1 MLSKEQ
7 ALGYVV
13 LAGKK
18 LKLSEEELKEL
29 IYTIEEEMEIW
40 TEEWA
45 EQTYD
50 NWRGK

>member
-7 ALGYVV
+7 LMGYVV

-18 LKLSEEELKEL
+18 LKLTDEELKDL
-29 IYTIEEEMEIW
+29 IYTIEDEMEIW

-50 NWRGK
+50 NWIGK